1 MGLLKICTKGMVI
14 VMEHNTFDSIQ
25 IGLASPEMIVAVVFI
40 MTIKQFRPE
49 YATVLTTVTCIV
61 LFTCVIACLSPV
73 TDMLG
78 YITEEA
84 ASGKFSDFMPYIQI
98 VMKSLGI
105 ALITQSTADICR
117 DSGEGSIAEKIEL
130 AGKAEIFVLSL
141 PLLTELIEITGSLLT

>member
-1 MGLLKICTKGMVI
+1 MTTIKLCGI
-14 VMEHNTFDSIQ
+14 
-25 IGLASPEMIVAVVFI
+25 AIVAVVFI

-61 LFTCVIACLSPV
+61 LFTCVI
-73 TDMLG
+73 DMLG

>member
-1 MGLLKICTKGMVI
+1 MYERHGHRMTTIKLCGI
-14 VMEHNTFDSIQ
+14 
-25 IGLASPEMIVAVVFI
+25 AIVAVVFI

-117 DSGEGSIAEKIEL
+117 DSGEGSFAEKIEL